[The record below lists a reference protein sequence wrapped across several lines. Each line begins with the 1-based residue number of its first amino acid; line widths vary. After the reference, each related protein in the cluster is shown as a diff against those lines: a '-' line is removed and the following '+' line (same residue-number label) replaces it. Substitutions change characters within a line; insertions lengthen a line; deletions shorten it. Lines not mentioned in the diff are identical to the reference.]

1 MVFHIA
7 AFGPLDVPLE
17 ISPRLARIPLSV
29 RAGTL
34 WFRSQATVLG
44 DALQGL
50 VHVRAFG
57 AFAIDVVEHIIFLWF
72 IAGAV
77 CGELFAGEE
86 GAFGVAAGVL
96 FNGGLAHIAR
106 RGVEDGD
113 GEKERVREMEGWGRK
128 TSFAKWCLPHNDS
141 SSSPW
146 IKRCD

>member
-34 WFRSQATVLG
+34 WFRSQATVLD

-96 FNGGLAHIAR
+96 FNGGLAHIR
-106 RGVEDGD
+106 SERGGRWGWGKRESEGD
-113 GEKERVREMEGWGRK
+113 GGLGKEDFFCKMV
-128 TSFAKWCLPHNDS
+128 SLS
-141 SSSPW
+141 
-146 IKRCD
+146 